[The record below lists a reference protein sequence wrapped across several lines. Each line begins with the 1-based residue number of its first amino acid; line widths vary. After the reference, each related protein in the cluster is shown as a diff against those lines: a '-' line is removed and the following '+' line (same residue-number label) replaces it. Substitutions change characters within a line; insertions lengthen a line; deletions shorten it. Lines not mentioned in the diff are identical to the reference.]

1 MSAKSARLRRRR
13 RRKAHGDRKIR
24 VPTWSETLTV
34 IVSLVLAA
42 ILAVTASKA
51 RACDLALTQSPSTV
65 VINYNPF
72 AAGPSSGAIDLGLKN
87 QADEAC
93 ELRLSFV
100 DDGGAIVSR
109 LDLGGVGV
117 QFRPREASG
126 LQASDVEP
134 GVLRYTLAG
143 KATGQAQLDAA
154 IVVDAVPDAGTYA
167 SDLKLLVKDADG
179 TALLAPIPVRM
190 QLVSTPR
197 AQLNLAGA
205 AGAFGSGS
213 SVEVV
218 DFGDA
223 STGLTRRIF
232 IQVRANAPSIIAITS
247 EHRGLMQRQGDAE
260 TASSVAYAVELDGTP
275 VDLKAPWTKEVDPP
289 RTLAGISLP
298 MLFTLGKI
306 KDQMA
311 GRYQDVLAID
321 ISPR

>member
-1 MSAKSARLRRRR
+1 MSAKSARLSRRRS
-13 RRKAHGDRKIR
+13 RKESGNRKT
-24 VPTWSETLTV
+24 PALTWSDTLTLAG
-34 IVSLVLAA
+34 SLALAAVLA
-42 ILAVTASKA
+42 LAASDA
-51 RACDLALTQSPSTV
+51 RACDLAMSQSPSTV

-72 AAGPSSGAIDLGLKN
+72 AIGPSSGAIDLGLKN
-87 QADEAC
+87 QGDEAC

-100 DDGGAIVSR
+100 DDGGAAVSS
-109 LDLGGVGV
+109 LALGGVGV

-126 LQASDVEP
+126 LQTSDVEP
-134 GVLRYTLAG
+134 GVFRYTLAG

-232 IQVRANAPSIIAITS
+232 VQVRANAPSVISIKS
-247 EHRGLMQRQGDAE
+247 EHGGVMRRQGDVE
-260 TASSVAYAVELDGTP
+260 TESNVAYAVELDGAA
-275 VDLKAPWTKEVDPP
+275 VDLTAPWTKDVDPP
-289 RTLAGISLP
+289 RTLAGMSLP
-298 MLFTLGKI
+298 MLFTLGEV

-311 GRYQDVLAID
+311 GRYQDVIAID
-321 ISPR
+321 ISPH